1 MIDYLDKRE
10 RREMKSILL
19 ITNRDSDN
27 VGDQVIEAS
36 DISLVR
42 TVMRNLDVPEDAYE
56 ICSYA
61 ASLIP
66 KKYIETKNEK
76 LLEKV
81 DRLIKKSD
89 LVIFGGAPLF
99 NYAYR
104 FFMKEQH

>member
-66 KKYIETKNEK
+66 KK
-76 LLEKV
+76 
-81 DRLIKKSD
+81 
-89 LVIFGGAPLF
+89 
-99 NYAYR
+99 
-104 FFMKEQH
+104 